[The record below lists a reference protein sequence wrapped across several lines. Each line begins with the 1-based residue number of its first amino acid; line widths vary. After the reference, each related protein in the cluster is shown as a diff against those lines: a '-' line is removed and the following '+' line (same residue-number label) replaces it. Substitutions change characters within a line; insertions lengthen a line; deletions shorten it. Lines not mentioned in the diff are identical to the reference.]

1 MHDGIFTT
9 LREVI
14 DHYDHGLQNSSTL
27 DQALAMT
34 IGTGLIL
41 SEQDKDDLEAFLN
54 TLTDYELITDERYSS
69 PF

>member
-1 MHDGIFTT
+1 MHDGSFTT

-34 IGTGLIL
+34 MGTGLML
-41 SEQDKDDLEAFLN
+41 SEQDKDDEAFLN
-54 TLTDYELITDERYSS
+54 TLPDYELMTDERYSS